1 MNIRVKIPQISKQ
14 IYYQETFNV
23 FINKYSKIGPQ
34 WTKHQMEWLNG
45 IYKSFKDH
53 DKFLIII
60 HLIKKTLDFYSRNFT
75 KLSFEEF
82 YLRDTVEIEKF
93 NISDISKQL
102 NIPKETTRRKVREL
116 ENSLVIKK
124 NKETIVMDRSTFPS
138 VKPIQSVIKIS
149 RFLSS
154 LSKILSNEKILP
166 KPLSTTK
173 LEKIIQD
180 NFSYVWKLYYEVQI
194 PMLLNYKKAF
204 SDIETFHI
212 FGTCVVNQHL
222 YAQKKN
228 TKVKTKSE
236 FIKSV
241 YKSNNMPG
249 LNAMSISDITGIPR
263 ATVVRKLKKLTKSK
277 HLSINNKKHYKLTG
291 NFVKKLIPLQE
302 VILSKLSTFSTKVFN
317 LAIL

>member
-1 MNIRVKIPQISKQ
+1 MLNKIKIPDISKEIQ
-14 IYYQETFNV
+14 KEDLLAILQ
-23 FINKYSKIGPQ
+23 NKYSLVGPLWVNQ
-34 WTKHQMEWLNG
+34 QMEWMNG
-45 IYKSFKDH
+45 IYASFKNH
-53 DKFLIII
+53 DKYLIVMY
-60 HLIKKTLDFYSRNFT
+60 LLKKTLDFYSRNST

-82 YLRDTVEIEKF
+82 YSRNTVEIEKF
-93 NISDISKQL
+93 NISDISKEL
-102 NIPKETTRRKVREL
+102 NIPKETARRKVLQL

-124 NKETIVMDRSTFPS
+124 NKETIIIDRSAYPS
-138 VKPIQSVIKIS
+138 VKPIESVIRIS

-194 PMLLNYKKAF
+194 PMLLNYKKTF

-228 TKVKTKSE
+228 IKVRTKSE

-241 YKSNNMPG
+241 YESNKMPG

-263 ATVVRKLKKLTKSK
+263 ATVVRKLKKLTKLN
-277 HLSINNKKHYKLTG
+277 HLSIDNKKHYKLTS
-291 NFVKKLIPLQE
+291 NFVKKLLPLQE
-302 VILSKLSTFSTKVFN
+302 LVLSKLSTFSTKVFN